1 MFRLKSLLLSAF
13 GFLLALTAAGA
24 DDYPSKQIRIV
35 VPFPPGA
42 INDFVGRTVAN
53 HLTARLGK
61 QVVVD
66 NRAGAGGVLGS
77 EIVANAPKDGH
88 TLLVVSLATTV
99 NPWLYKLPYDHATAW
114 APVAVVATAPNVL
127 AVHPDLPAKT
137 AGDVIALAKKQ
148 PGKLQYASSGIGTFL
163 HLGPELFKTM
173 AGVNI
178 LHVPFR
184 GAAPAMIDVMGGRT
198 HMVFGSI
205 PSTITHLRSGKLRA
219 VGVGATQRSELL
231 PDVPTVSE
239 SGLPGYEAAN
249 WIGIVAPGGT
259 PPAVVALLH
268 KEISAMQ
275 KSPEVIK
282 QFTKQ
287 GAAMMQ
293 MSSDQFAKFMVSE
306 TAKWGRVVKE
316 AGIQAQ

>member
-1 MFRLKSLLLSAF
+1 
-13 GFLLALTAAGA
+13 
-24 DDYPSKQIRIV
+24 
-35 VPFPPGA
+35 
-42 INDFVGRTVAN
+42 
-53 HLTARLGK
+53 
-61 QVVVD
+61 
-66 NRAGAGGVLGS
+66 
-77 EIVANAPKDGH
+77 
-88 TLLVVSLATTV
+88 
-99 NPWLYKLPYDHATAW
+99 
-114 APVAVVATAPNVL
+114 
-127 AVHPDLPAKT
+127 
-137 AGDVIALAKKQ
+137 
-148 PGKLQYASSGIGTFL
+148 
-163 HLGPELFKTM
+163 
-173 AGVNI
+173 
-178 LHVPFR
+178 VPFR

-239 SGLPGYEAAN
+239 AGLPGYEAAN
-249 WIGIVAPGGT
+249 WIGIVAPAGT

-316 AGIQAQ
+316 AGIKAQ